1 MGGNGTSI
9 QIYVYLAFIYI
20 LIMELVQIMQI
31 TFSVGMLYYVS
42 ICGIILCLISKVH
55 NDVKHDFL
63 VLFLSNYLPYTAFLR

>member
-1 MGGNGTSI
+1 
-9 QIYVYLAFIYI
+9 
-20 LIMELVQIMQI
+20 MELVQIMQI
-31 TFSVGMLYYVS
+31 TFSVRMLYYVS